1 MTNKS
6 RHYDLLI
13 DSLSQ
18 LDRLNLEDLEAIGED
33 IDDNEL
39 VCHNDWL
46 AKGEDDGIYGC
57 IIQRCAS
64 ISLSVVAA
72 EMNSSVDEC
81 PLWYQAIQAFDQE
94 VLRYLNHEDLDNHMA
109 RDCFLFSRSHL
120 IKGEI
125 AKKLW
130 KKCLA
135 EVEETE

>member
-64 ISLSVVAA
+64 IDLSSCTQEGYAY
-72 EMNSSVDEC
+72 NIRFDEDPSIPC
-81 PLWYQAIQAFDQE
+81 IPLWYQAIQAFDQE
-94 VLRYLNHEDLDNHMA
+94 VLQHVNKP
-109 RDCFLFSRSHL
+109 L
-120 IKGEI
+120 IEGKI

-135 EVEETE
+135 GVKEGTE